1 MIGKPVFNRNDKVS
15 FELENNKYT
24 GYVYIVDKW
33 GTFEDDSDV
42 SYDIMVNN
50 WGDTHDKECLFK
62 HINQKYLL
70 NTIDIKDLLE
80 CFIKKYQNN
89 FLAYNEHKYNTIE
102 LLNKEHKVKNL
113 STDNIESNKSL
124 LKEIVK
130 TYCKELCIDDTKF
143 IKYIDEY

>member
-1 MIGKPVFNRNDKVS
+1 MIA
-15 FELENNKYT
+15 ENNT
-24 GYVYIVDKW
+24 GLERCAVLFSRSVLIV
-33 GTFEDDSDV
+33 S
-42 SYDIMVNN
+42 
-50 WGDTHDKECLFK
+50 
-62 HINQKYLL
+62 
-70 NTIDIKDLLE
+70 LE

-89 FLAYNEHKYNTIE
+89 FLAYNEHKCNTIE

-113 STDNIESNKSL
+113 STDNIGSNKSL